1 MPTSTLK
8 ANKVSAAHNSNVAWN
23 GDQMFERQICYRDT
37 VSWLSTDVARTA
49 ATGGVMIST
58 AGVATFQ
65 NSQAAVLS
73 ATPISGVYDYFN
85 IARGGVNYKFTIV
98 SGATTSWVVT
108 PAPTTAFG
116 VGNVTIVDDGA
127 TSTSTFATAPGLAV
141 GDKFITATGGVEYTV
156 TAVLSATT
164 FTTTPDTAAAAQ
176 AWGHSYVPV
185 NVGSYVDFPT
195 VGMPGIRPTP
205 EQFRMR
211 WGGTGTATAATF
223 QFVRVN
229 ALTGVETAITTAVAT
244 TSAAIW
250 QGVDITPFGEEPAF
264 GSSNV
269 VQGTTQEF
277 PVDEFVRLVITAKTT
292 LTVGRTAL
300 VEMGLVKDEGPN
312 CFSASP

>member
-8 ANKVSAAHNSNVAWN
+8 ANRLSAAHNSNAAWI
-23 GDQMFERQICYRDT
+23 GEQLFESSMIYADT

-49 ATGGVMIST
+49 ASGGVAIST

-65 NSQAAVLS
+65 LTQASVLS

-98 SGATTSWVVT
+98 SGATTSWVVS
-108 PAPTTAFG
+108 PAPTVAFG
-116 VGNVTIVDDGA
+116 AGNVTIVDDGA

-141 GDKFITATGGVEYTV
+141 GDKFFTTTGGIEYTV

-176 AWGHSYVPV
+176 AWGNSYVPV
-185 NVGSYVDFPT
+185 NVGSYADLISY
-195 VGMPGIRPTP
+195 GMPGIRPIP
-205 EQFRMR
+205 EGFRMR

-250 QGVDITPFGEEPAF
+250 QGVDVTPFGEELAYS
-264 GSSNV
+264 SSNV

-277 PVDEFVRLVITAKTT
+277 PVDEFIRLVITAKTT

-300 VEMGLVKDEGPN
+300 LELAHRRATGPD
-312 CFSASP
+312 CFSAAP